1 MRTLVL
7 FPVLLLLASPA
18 SIGAQTF
25 GDIGTRAEGM
35 GTAFVAVADDASA
48 VYWNP
53 AGIANGSIFDLQ
65 VSVAKGSTVFVG
77 ATLPVFG
84 LSYYR
89 AHQATRLPTVSPS
102 PDRENGGSGQ
112 VPQFLPFR

>member
-1 MRTLVL
+1 MRIIVV
-7 FPVLLLLASPA
+7 FAVLLLIARPA
-18 SIGAQTF
+18 SVDAQTF

-35 GTAFVAVADDASA
+35 GSAFVAVADDASA

-53 AGIANGSIFDLQ
+53 AGIATGSIFDLQ

-77 ATLPVFG
+77 AALPVFG

-89 AHQATRLPTVSPS
+89 AHQAAR
-102 PDRENGGSGQ
+102 
-112 VPQFLPFR
+112 